1 MRVLFLISITIT
13 LLILTA
19 SIVRANEAALYPDP
33 PPKDASFVRFLGFEA
48 DENASFAGKYFK
60 LRYEDRQAYLPV
72 SSAALNNIPAGSF
85 YTVVKGPDGTTFVIA
100 EPPRGD
106 ATQVYLLVVNG
117 SEHALDL
124 KLADGSVPVILNVA
138 SMTSRLRPVNPVK
151 IGLGVFIAN
160 RLDPLARFDVA
171 LRRGQNL
178 TFYADENGVR
188 LIENRFGK
196 NAE

>member
-1 MRVLFLISITIT
+1 MKVYMFISAVFTGVFLAAP
-13 LLILTA
+13 LLH
-19 SIVRANEAALYPDP
+19 ANEAALYPDP

-48 DENASFAGKYFK
+48 DEIARFAGKHFK
-60 LRYEDRQAYLPV
+60 LKHEDQQAYLPV
-72 SSAALNNIPAGSF
+72 SASALDDIPAGAF
-85 YTVVKGPDGTTFVIA
+85 YTVVKRPGGATSVIA

-106 ATQVYLLVVNG
+106 ATQVYLLVVNA
-117 SEHALDL
+117 SEQALDL
-124 KLADGSVPVILNVA
+124 KLADGSVPVILDVA

-160 RLDPLARFDVA
+160 SSDLLARFDVA

-178 TFYADENGVR
+178 TFFVDDNGVR